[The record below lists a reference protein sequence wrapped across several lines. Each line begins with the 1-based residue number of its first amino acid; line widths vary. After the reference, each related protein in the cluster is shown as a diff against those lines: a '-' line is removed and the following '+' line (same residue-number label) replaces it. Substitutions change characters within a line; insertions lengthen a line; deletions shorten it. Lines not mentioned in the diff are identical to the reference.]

1 MKFIAVLF
9 FVCLMAGSKGYAQT
23 VTLSVKDAPLE
34 SVLRQ
39 FKKQTGYSFFYDES
53 ILKRTGKI
61 TLNLKNAPIAI
72 ALKECLGKQPT
83 LSYDVVGN
91 TVVITE
97 KEDSTPR
104 KIPDS
109 AGFTIKGAA
118 AITIHGTVYNA
129 RYEKLAN
136 ASVQVRGTQKGTLTK
151 ADGTFLLEDLK
162 PADALK
168 VSFIGYKAQELPING
183 QTELIIILQDANSE
197 LDQVVLQGYSRS
209 TQRLSTSS
217 ISKVTAAELE
227 RQPVMNPLLALQG
240 RVPGLVITPVTGYA
254 SGPVIMDIRGKSLLS
269 GRADNPLIV
278 VDGTPITIAANS
290 GLGSAYDGPVQGYMA
305 LLSPSYGQSPLF
317 GLNPRDIES
326 IEVLKDAGT
335 TAMYGSSGANGVIL
349 ITTKKGKAGTSQT
362 NINVNT
368 GFSKIIRYWDM
379 LNTTQYLQMR
389 REAFKN
395 DGITPTLQNA
405 PDLLL
410 WDSTRNVDWQKEYWG
425 NTGKNTSV
433 DISVSGGTPQLT
445 HRLAVNYNRQED
457 IMAASGG
464 NEVMGAA
471 LSLGRKSTDQKF
483 SATLSAGYNYSL
495 ANMVRSPDVST
506 FAPNAPAIFDE
517 AGNLNYTEWNAA
529 GLGEQF
535 TSFSRLLSPYEFKT
549 NKLSSNLDLNYNLFR
564 GFTIR
569 TTLGYQMAVNNSIS
583 TEPISSKNPKYYPT
597 GSSMFSKT
605 NSSSWIIEPQ
615 LNYNTRIPGQG
626 SLSIIAGTS
635 IRQAQNDNSTQL
647 AYGYTN
653 DALLRS
659 VSNALYIISM
669 NTATQ
674 YKAAALFG
682 RMEYVWD
689 NKYVVNLSGRRD
701 GSSRFGPG
709 NQFGNFGAVGA
720 AWIMSDE
727 NWFKQIIAPYISFF
741 KLRGNYGS
749 SGNDGGQDYQYLSQ
763 WGKGFNN
770 YSYNNIAPI
779 TSLHAVNQDYHWQ
792 QSKELNLGLDL
803 RLLKNGSL
811 SLAVN
816 YYRKRIDNQLV
827 NNPTAAFT
835 GFTSV
840 FGNWPASIQNTGWEF
855 SLNANII
862 NKENLSWSVSFNG
875 AFNKNVLRSYP
886 DIAYSPFYTQ
896 YLTGQPITKQY
907 LLDYIGVDPL
917 TGQYQFR
924 DFNHDGILS
933 RQATGAPLSGNTD
946 LQLAIDM
953 APEFTGGIGSSFFY
967 KKFSLNVNFD
977 IKVQKGRNAYS
988 NTSTPGGMSNI
999 ALDIYNDHWQ
1009 KPGDVATYSRFT
1021 TLNSQQFAQ
1030 SLSDLAITDAS
1041 FIRLTNT
1048 ALSYNLPEKLA
1059 QKIRMNEC
1067 RVNLYAQNLFV
1078 ITRYKGLDPE
1088 TQTFGAMPPARI
1100 ISAGLSF
1107 TF

>member
-1 MKFIAVLF
+1 MRLIAVLL
-9 FVCLMAGSKGYAQT
+9 FVCLLAGSKAHAQT
-23 VTLSVKDAPLE
+23 VTLSVKNASLE
-34 SVLRQ
+34 TVLRQ
-39 FKKQTGYSFFYDES
+39 IKKQTGYSFFYNES
-53 ILKRTGKI
+53 IFNKTGKI
-61 TLNLKNAPIAI
+61 TMNVKNAAI
-72 ALKECLGKQPT
+72 AAALEECLGKQPT
-83 LSYDVVGN
+83 LNYEIVGN

-97 KEDSTPR
+97 KEDKQKEPA
-104 KIPDS
+104 DS
-109 AGFTIKGAA
+109 SRFTIQGSTGV
-118 AITIHGTVYNA
+118 TIHGTVYTT

-136 ASVQVRGTQKGTLTK
+136 ASVAVRGTQKGTLTK
-151 ADGTFLLEDLK
+151 ADGTFLLEQVK
-162 PADALK
+162 PEDVLK
-168 VSFIGYKAQELPING
+168 VSFIGYKTQELPING
-183 QTELIIILQDANSE
+183 KAELIIILQDATSE
-197 LDQVVLQGYSRS
+197 LDEVVLQGYSKS

-240 RVPGLVITPVTGYA
+240 RVPGLVITPVSSYA

-278 VDGTPITIAANS
+278 IDGTPITIAANS

-317 GLNPRDIES
+317 GLNPKDIES

-349 ITTKKGKAGTSQT
+349 ITTKKGKAGTSKT
-362 NINVNT
+362 TVNVNT
-368 GFSKIIRYWDM
+368 GISKVVRYWDM
-379 LNTTQYLQMR
+379 LNTSQYLQMR

-395 DGITPTLQNA
+395 DGIQPTLQNA

-410 WDSTRNVDWQKEYWG
+410 WDSTRNVDWQKEYWS
-425 NTGKNTSV
+425 NTGKTTSINV
-433 DISVSGGTPQLT
+433 GVSGGTPQLT
-445 HRLAVNYNRQED
+445 HRVALNYNRQQD

-471 LSLGRKSTDQKF
+471 LSLSRKSTDQKF
-483 SATLSAGYNYSL
+483 SANLSAGYNYSL
-495 ANMVRSPDVST
+495 VNMVRSPDVST

-517 AGNLNYTEWNAA
+517 EGNLNYKEWNAA

-549 NKLSSNLDLNYNLFR
+549 NKLSSNLDLSYNLFR
-564 GFTIR
+564 GFTMR
-569 TTLGYQMAVNNSIS
+569 TTLGYQMSVNNSVSI
-583 TEPISSKNPKYYPT
+583 EPIRSKNPIYYPM
-597 GSSMFSKT
+597 GSSMFSRS

-615 LNYNTRIPGQG
+615 LNYNTRFPGQG
-626 SLSIIAGTS
+626 SLSVIVGAS

-647 AYGYTN
+647 AYGYSN

-659 VSNALYIISM
+659 VSNALYMISM
-669 NTATQ
+669 NTASQ
-674 YKAAALFG
+674 YKSAALFG

-709 NQFGNFGAVGA
+709 NQFGNFGSVGA
-720 AWIMSDE
+720 AWIVSDE
-727 NWFKQIIAPYISFF
+727 KWYKQTIAPYISFL
-741 KLRGNYGS
+741 KLRGNYGTT
-749 SGNDGGQDYQYLSQ
+749 GNDGGQDYQYLSQ
-763 WGKGFNN
+763 WGKAYNT
-770 YSYNNIAPI
+770 YSYNNLSPIA
-779 TSLHAVNQDYHWQ
+779 SLHAVNQNYHWQ
-792 QSKELNLGLDL
+792 QSKELNLGIDL
-803 RLLKNGSL
+803 RLLKNGSM

-816 YYRKRIDNQLV
+816 YYRKRIDDQLV

-840 FGNWPASIQNTGWEF
+840 FGNWPAAVQNSGWEF
-855 SLNANII
+855 ALNAQLI
-862 NKENLSWSVSFNG
+862 NNEKLSWSVNLNG
-875 AFNKNVLRSYP
+875 AINKNVLVAYP

-896 YLTGQPITKQY
+896 YLVGQPITKQY

-924 DFNHDGILS
+924 DFNHDGKLS
-933 RQATGAPLSGNTD
+933 RQASGAPLSNNTD

-953 APEFTGGIGSSFFY
+953 APKFTGGIGSSFTY
-967 KKFSLNVNFD
+967 KNFSLYVNCD
-977 IKVQKGRNAYS
+977 IKIQKGRNAYS
-988 NTSTPGGMSNI
+988 GTSAPGGMSNI
-999 ALDIYNDHWQ
+999 ALDIFNDHWQ
-1009 KPGDVATYSRFT
+1009 KPGDMATYARFT

-1030 SLSDLAITDAS
+1030 SVSDLAVTDAS

-1048 ALSYNLPEKLA
+1048 AFSYSLPEKLA
-1059 QKIRMNEC
+1059 KKIRMQEC
-1067 RVNLYAQNLFV
+1067 QFSINAQNLFV
-1078 ITRYKGLDPE
+1078 ITRYKGIDPE
-1088 TQTFGAMPPARI
+1088 TQAFGTMPPARF
-1100 ISAGLSF
+1100 ISGGVSF